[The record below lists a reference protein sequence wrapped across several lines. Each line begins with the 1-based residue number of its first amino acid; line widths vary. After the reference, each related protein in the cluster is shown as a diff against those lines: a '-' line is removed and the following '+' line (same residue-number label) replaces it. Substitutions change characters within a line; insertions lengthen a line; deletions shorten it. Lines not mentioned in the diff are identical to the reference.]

1 MTADERMT
9 VDERMHVLLDATA
22 IPESRGGVGR
32 YVDGIVPALVAAGT
46 RLTVVCQPYDVA
58 GFEAAGAR
66 TVPAP
71 SWAGRTPGRLL
82 WEQLGLPGLARRLGA
97 DVIHS
102 PHYTFPVFT
111 RRPHVVTVHD
121 LTFFTH
127 PELHSRLKRLFFRSW
142 ITAGRRARSTVIT
155 PSQATADEYTRLTRA
170 DASRVVVSH
179 LAFDGALFSPP
190 TPEEVAA
197 AARSL
202 GTGDRGWIA
211 FLGTLE
217 PRKNVAALIDGYV
230 EATSGLVPDATPPL
244 LLAGGPGWD
253 PEVEPAVERARA
265 AGAEVRILGYL
276 PLEQLK
282 AFLGGATLVAYPSLG
297 EGFGLPVL
305 EAMATGACVL
315 TTRELSLPEVGGDA
329 VDYTGLSANDIA
341 GRLRALLADPA
352 LRAELGKRALT
363 RAGRFTW
370 AAGALAHQ
378 KAYER
383 AVTAG

>member
-1 MTADERMT
+1 MTA
-9 VDERMHVLLDATA
+9 DERMHVLLDATA

-46 RLTVVCQPYDVA
+46 HLTVVCQPYDVA

-66 TVPAP
+66 TVAAP
-71 SWAGRTPGRLL
+71 SWAARTPGRLL
-82 WEQLGLPGLARRLGA
+82 WEQLGLPGLARRLRA

-102 PHYTFPVFT
+102 PHYTFPVLT

-127 PELHSRLKRLFFRSW
+127 PEVHSRLKRLFFRSW
-142 ITAGRRARSTVIT
+142 IRACRRARATVIT
-155 PSQATADEYTRLTRA
+155 PSRATADEYTRLTGA
-170 DASRVVVSH
+170 DASRVVVAH
-179 LAFDGALFSPP
+179 LAFDAALFSPP
-190 TPEEVAA
+190 APDEVAE

-217 PRKNVAALIDGYV
+217 PRKNVAALIDGYIEV
-230 EATSGLVPDATPPL
+230 TRARVPDATPPL

-253 PEVEPAVERARA
+253 PAVEPAVERARA

-282 AFLGGATLVAYPSLG
+282 AFLGGAALVAYPSFG

-329 VDYTGLSANDIA
+329 VDYTGTSAHDIA
-341 GRLRALLADPA
+341 ERLSALLADPA
-352 LRAELGKRALT
+352 LRAELGRRALT

-378 KAYER
+378 TAYER